1 MNYPDFQID
10 WLRAFVAVVDA
21 GSLSGAA
28 PLVHRSQSAVSMQIK
43 KLEAALG
50 RPVLLRGPRHLEVTP
65 AGAELLSYA
74 RRVLDLQAEVHAALF
89 GPKLA
94 GRVRLG
100 VPDDYASAYLTPVL
114 RSFAHRYQ
122 GVEIELT
129 CEQSTSLIP
138 RITRGE
144 LDLALVSQ
152 DKPQR
157 GRFLFDEPLV
167 WVGSP
172 QFEVWRRDPL
182 PIAVY
187 ESTSMARQ
195 ATLAAL
201 GTRRRGYHLV
211 YHSPSLAGQ
220 LAAVESGL
228 AVAVLTRCS
237 APPHLQILQN
247 LPAEFDLPPLDAMH
261 VAVLRSKVSQR
272 SPAVNAMY
280 EQMVRTLGR
289 RGELLPKA

>member
-43 KLEAALG
+43 KLEVALG

-74 RRVLDLQAEVHAALF
+74 RRVLDLQAEAHAALF

-100 VPDDYASAYLTPVL
+100 VPDDYASTYLTPVL

-157 GRFLFDEPLV
+157 GRFLVDEPLV

-237 APPHLQILQN
+237 VPPHLQILQN
-247 LPAEFDLPPLDAMH
+247 LPTEFDLPPLDAMH

-272 SPAVNAMY
+272 SPAVDAMY
-280 EQMVRTLGR
+280 EQMVRTLG
-289 RGELLPKA
+289 G

>member
-1 MNYPDFQID
+1 MNHPDFQID

-43 KLEAALG
+43 KLETAVG

-65 AGAELLSYA
+65 AGAELLPYA
-74 RRVLDLQAEVHAALF
+74 RRVLDLQAEAQAALF
-89 GPKLA
+89 GPQLA

-114 RSFAHRYQ
+114 RSFSHRYQ

-129 CEQSTSLIP
+129 CEQSTALIP
-138 RITRGE
+138 RVVKGE
-144 LDLALVSQ
+144 LDLALVSR
-152 DKPQR
+152 DRPQR
-157 GRFLFDEPLV
+157 GHFLFDEPLV
-167 WVGSP
+167 WVGAP
-172 QFEVWRRDPL
+172 QYEIWRRDPL

-187 ESTSMARQ
+187 ESASMARQ
-195 ATLAAL
+195 ATLSAL
-201 GTRRRGYHLV
+201 GARRRAYRIV
-211 YHSPSLAGQ
+211 YHSSSLAGQ

-237 APPHLQILQN
+237 APTHLQILQD
-247 LPAEFDLPPLDAMH
+247 LPAEYELPALDSMH
-261 VAVLRSKVSQR
+261 VAVLRSKASQR
-272 SPAVNAMY
+272 SPAVDAMY

-289 RGELLPKA
+289 NAVARA

>member
-1 MNYPDFQID
+1 MNHPDFQID

-43 KLEAALG
+43 KLETAVG

-65 AGAELLSYA
+65 AGAELLPYA
-74 RRVLDLQAEVHAALF
+74 RRVLDLQAEAQAALF
-89 GPKLA
+89 GPQLA

-114 RSFAHRYQ
+114 RSFSHRYQ

-129 CEQSTSLIP
+129 CEQSTALIP
-138 RITRGE
+138 RVVKGE
-144 LDLALVSQ
+144 LDLALVSR
-152 DKPQR
+152 DRPQR
-157 GRFLFDEPLV
+157 GHFLFDEPLV
-167 WVGSP
+167 WVGAP
-172 QFEVWRRDPL
+172 QYEIWRRDPL

-187 ESTSMARQ
+187 ESASMARQ
-195 ATLAAL
+195 ATLSAL
-201 GTRRRGYHLV
+201 GARRRAYRIV
-211 YHSPSLAGQ
+211 YHSSSLAGQ

-237 APPHLQILQN
+237 APTHLQILQD
-247 LPAEFDLPPLDAMH
+247 LPAEYELPALDSML
-261 VAVLRSKVSQR
+261 VAVLRSKASQR
-272 SPAVNAMY
+272 SPAVDAMY

-289 RGELLPKA
+289 NAVARA

>member
-43 KLEAALG
+43 KLETALG

-74 RRVLDLQAEVHAALF
+74 RRVLDLQAEAHAALF

-237 APPHLQILQN
+237 VPAHLQILQN

-272 SPAVNAMY
+272 QPAVDAMY
-280 EQMVRTLGR
+280 EQVVRTLSR
-289 RGELLPKA
+289 

>member
-43 KLEAALG
+43 KLETALG
-50 RPVLLRGPRHLEVTP
+50 RPMLLRGPRHLEVTP

-74 RRVLDLQAEVHAALF
+74 RRVLDLQAEAHAALF

-237 APPHLQILQN
+237 VPPHLQMLQD

-272 SPAVNAMY
+272 SPAVDAMY
-280 EQMVRTLGR
+280 EQIVRTLGR
-289 RGELLPKA
+289 

>member
-1 MNYPDFQID
+1 MAYPDFQID

-43 KLEAALG
+43 KLETALG

-65 AGAELLSYA
+65 AGAQLLSYA
-74 RRVLDLQAEVHAALF
+74 RRVLELQAEAHDTLF
-89 GPKLA
+89 GPQLA

-100 VPDDYASAYLTPVL
+100 VPDDYASTYLTPVL

-129 CEQSTSLIP
+129 CEQSTALIP
-138 RITRGE
+138 RVVRGE
-144 LDLALVSQ
+144 LDLALVSR

-157 GRFLFDEPLV
+157 GRFLFQEPLV
-167 WVGSP
+167 WVGAA

-187 ESTSMARQ
+187 ESASLARI
-195 ATLAAL
+195 ATISALA
-201 GTRRRGYHLV
+201 RRRRAYRIV
-211 YHSPSLAGQ
+211 YHSSSLAGQ

-237 APPHLQILQN
+237 VPPHLQILQN

-261 VAVLRSKVSQR
+261 VAVLRSKTSQR
-272 SPAVNAMY
+272 SPAVDAMY
-280 EQMVRTLGR
+280 EQMVRTLG
-289 RGELLPKA
+289 G

>member
-74 RRVLDLQAEVHAALF
+74 RRVLDLQAEAHAALF

-237 APPHLQILQN
+237 VPAHLQ
-247 LPAEFDLPPLDAMH
+247 MC
-261 VAVLRSKVSQR
+261 
-272 SPAVNAMY
+272 
-280 EQMVRTLGR
+280 
-289 RGELLPKA
+289 

>member
-43 KLEAALG
+43 KLEVALG

-74 RRVLDLQAEVHAALF
+74 RRMLDLQAEAHAALF

-114 RSFAHRYQ
+114 RSFSHRYQ

-138 RITRGE
+138 RLGRGE
-144 LDLALVSQ
+144 LDLALVS
-152 DKPQR
+152 
-157 GRFLFDEPLV
+157 
-167 WVGSP
+167 
-172 QFEVWRRDPL
+172 RDPSRVASV
-182 PIAVY
+182 PGDTVIAADVSG
-187 ESTSMARQ
+187 EHR
-195 ATLAAL
+195 
-201 GTRRRGYHLV
+201 
-211 YHSPSLAGQ
+211 AGGRI
-220 LAAVESGL
+220 AKRNS
-228 AVAVLTRCS
+228 
-237 APPHLQILQN
+237 
-247 LPAEFDLPPLDAMH
+247 LPALRGACPFDAAFQHLLDCTDKMLA
-261 VAVLRSKVSQR
+261 
-272 SPAVNAMY
+272 
-280 EQMVRTLGR
+280 
-289 RGELLPKA
+289 

>member
-43 KLEAALG
+43 KLETALG

-74 RRVLDLQAEVHAALF
+74 RRVLDLQAEAHAALF

-201 GTRRRGYHLV
+201 GTRRRAYRLV
-211 YHSPSLAGQ
+211 YHSSSLAGQ

-237 APPHLQILQN
+237 VPTHLQILQN
-247 LPAEFDLPPLDAMH
+247 LPAEYDLPPLDAMH

-272 SPAVNAMY
+272 SQAVDAMY
-280 EQMVRTLGR
+280 EQIVRTLG
-289 RGELLPKA
+289 G

>member
-43 KLEAALG
+43 KLETALG

-74 RRVLDLQAEVHAALF
+74 RRVLDLQAEAHAALF
-89 GPKLA
+89 GPQLA

-114 RSFAHRYQ
+114 RSFSHRYQ

-138 RITRGE
+138 RVARGE

-167 WVGSP
+167 WVGAA
-172 QFEVWRRDPL
+172 QFEAWRRDPL

-201 GTRRRGYHLV
+201 GTRRRAYRLV
-211 YHSPSLAGQ
+211 YHSSSLAGQ

-237 APPHLQILQN
+237 VPPHLQILQD
-247 LPAEFDLPPLDAMH
+247 LPAEFDLPPLDAMQ

-272 SPAVNAMY
+272 SPAVDAMY
-280 EQMVRTLGR
+280 EQIVRTLGR
-289 RGELLPKA
+289 

>member
-43 KLEAALG
+43 KLETALG

-74 RRVLDLQAEVHAALF
+74 RRVLDLQAEAHAKLF

-237 APPHLQILQN
+237 VPAHLQILQN
-247 LPAEFDLPPLDAMH
+247 LPAEFELPPLDAMH

-272 SPAVNAMY
+272 QPAVDAMY
-280 EQMVRTLGR
+280 EQIVRTLAGTSAR
-289 RGELLPKA
+289 